1 MITQPQHNKTSKTL
15 IRTIIRGKIMKSTY
29 HKTLFIFLVLLVI
42 SCNFVS
48 SFTPTAEGNSTPG
61 IGPSQIALESTSENS
76 INIQSSLTTFPG
88 FTSVQPPS
96 TKILDN
102 PSALTEL
109 AYWRSGSFGH
119 YNEAELSHNGKI
131 IAIATSVGLYIYNA
145 ETFEQIQFIEY
156 YAIEHISL
164 APEGD
169 FVAFTERISET
180 DSTAVYIYNTNT
192 KELVKTMTVE
202 KYPGFPL
209 YSPDGRQFIV
219 LSSRSE
225 SSVYSAS
232 DFDLLYTVK
241 DVDGLGAY
249 SQNGKYLAVT
259 AKGGVINIID
269 AGSGA
274 VLNII
279 QQGDVTTLTFSPD
292 EKQLAVVSGDNGTL
306 NIWGLDES
314 KIIQTIETK
323 QDTSLSD
330 SLSITYS
337 PDGKQIAVRSSELIY
352 LFYTAT
358 GERIKALNDET
369 YYGYT
374 RSYNA
379 KVLNFFPNGSQLLA
393 AVDGAVF
400 VLDLNIDKP
409 IYTFEFYKSLD
420 NQITYLPNDKIIDIG
435 FDYAIR
441 VWDINTGKL
450 LNRLA
455 SEETDYTRQIARIR
469 YSPNGDEIAAIHT
482 SSAIQVWDTNTGL
495 LLHKFTEY
503 EGKLID
509 ALFIQDR
516 WQVLINLDGLLQIW
530 DLETNE
536 MVHAIET
543 TQQDIRVVTVSPDGQ
558 QLATGDGL
566 PSEGNNATIKIW
578 DLQTEQLLQNFK
590 TSATSV
596 DKLVYS
602 PDGQQL
608 VSVGA
613 GTTIWSWNISTGDS
627 RFLYEQMS
635 YIPFITY
642 IPDSRIMVAS
652 INDGLGFFDTNTG
665 KNITTI
671 PIWGSVNFSSD
682 GKLLIVTGDGVRF
695 FGIP

>member
-1 MITQPQHNKTSKTL
+1 
-15 IRTIIRGKIMKSTY
+15 MKSTY
-29 HKTLFIFLVLLVI
+29 HKLLFIFLVLLVI

-48 SFTPTAEGNSTPG
+48 SLTPTDEGNSTPG
-61 IGPSQIALESTSENS
+61 ITPSQNALESTPENN
-76 INIQSSLTTFPG
+76 INIPSSLTTFPG
-88 FTSVQPPS
+88 FTSIQLPN
-96 TKILDN
+96 TEIADN
-102 PSALTEL
+102 LSALTEL
-109 AYWRSGSFGH
+109 AYWRSGSFSH

-145 ETFEQIQFIEY
+145 ETFEQIQFIEH

-169 FVAFTERISET
+169 FVAFTERIIET

-249 SQNGKYLAVT
+249 SQNGKYLAVN

-269 AGSGA
+269 AGSGD
-274 VLNII
+274 VLKTI
-279 QQGDVTTLTFSPD
+279 QEGDVTTLNFSPD

-352 LFYTAT
+352 LFDTAT
-358 GERIKALNDET
+358 GERIKALSDET

-374 RSYNA
+374 GSYNA
-379 KVLNFFPNGSQLLA
+379 KVLNFFSNGYQLLV
-393 AVDGAVF
+393 AVEGAVF
-400 VLDLNIDKP
+400 ILDLNIDKP
-409 IYTFEFYKSLD
+409 IHTFEFSNPSYNKV
-420 NQITYLPNDKIIDIG
+420 IIYLPNDKIIDTS

-441 VWDINTGKL
+441 VWDFNTGKL
-450 LNRLA
+450 LYRLT
-455 SEETDYTRQIARIR
+455 SGETDYGRAIGRIR
-469 YSPNGDEIAAIHT
+469 YSPNGDEIASIYT
-482 SSAIQVWDTNTGL
+482 SGNIRVWDTNTGI
-495 LLHKFTEY
+495 LLHEFKEPD
-503 EGKLID
+503 GILID
-509 ALFIQDR
+509 PIFTQDG
-516 WQVLINLDGLLQIW
+516 WQVLNNLDGLLQIW
-530 DLETNE
+530 DLDSNE
-536 MVHAIET
+536 MVRTIET
-543 TQQDIRVVTVSPDGQ
+543 TQQDIRVVAISPDGQ
-558 QLATGDGL
+558 QLATGDGS
-566 PSEGNNATIKIW
+566 PSEGNNARIKIW
-578 DLQTEQLLQNFK
+578 DLQTEQLLQTFK
-590 TSATSV
+590 TSAPSV

-608 VSVGA
+608 VSEGGGA
-613 GTTIWSWNISTGDS
+613 ITSWDISTGNN
-627 RFLYEQMS
+627 RILYGQMP

-671 PIWGSVNFSSD
+671 PAWGSVYFSSD
-682 GKLLIVTGDGVRF
+682 GKLLIVTDSGLRF
-695 FGIP
+695 FGTP